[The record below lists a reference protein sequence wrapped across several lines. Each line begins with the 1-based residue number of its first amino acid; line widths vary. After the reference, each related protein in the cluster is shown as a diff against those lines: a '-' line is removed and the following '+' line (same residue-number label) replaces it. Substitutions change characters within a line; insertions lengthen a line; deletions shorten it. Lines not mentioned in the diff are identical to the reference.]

1 MKRSLTRE
9 ERIGKASDFKKI
21 FASGQKYS
29 CRGAKIFFI
38 ENNESYNRIGITLQR
53 KFGNAIQRNYARRV
67 MKELYR
73 NNKHTIKQGFD
84 IILII
89 YPGNFDFNHREEQFY
104 SLIRRSGLVKVD

>member
-1 MKRSLTRE
+1 MKKNLTRE
-9 ERIGKASDFKKI
+9 ERIGKPSDFKKI

-38 ENNESYNRIGITLQR
+38 KNSKSYNRIGITLQR
-53 KFGNAIQRNYARRV
+53 KYGNAVQRNYGRRI

-73 NNKHTIKQGFD
+73 NNKNAIKQGFD

-89 YPGNFDFNHREEQFY
+89 YPGNFDFNQREEQFY
-104 SLIRRSGLVKVD
+104 SLIRGSGLVKVD